1 MPTHNDSQ
9 TSPYTPLQL
18 FTLVADVEHYPEFL
32 PWCRAARI
40 IERDGNMMLA
50 ELMISF
56 NHLSERYTSRVE
68 LSPPEN
74 GGMGAIDVTMTKG
87 PFSHLVNRW
96 RFMSLPSGGTQ
107 IDFYLDFAFRSKL
120 LEKLIGS
127 VFIKA
132 SEKMVSAFKQRA
144 DELYGTQKL

>member
-18 FTLVADVEHYPEFL
+18 YELVADVDRYPEFL
-32 PWCRAARI
+32 PWCRAARVL
-40 IERDGNMMLA
+40 EREGNTMLA

-56 NHLSERYTSRVE
+56 NHLSERYTSRVI
-68 LSPPEN
+68 LHPPGEN
-74 GGMGAIDVTMTKG
+74 GLASIDVTMTKG
-87 PFSHLVNRW
+87 PFEHLINRW
-96 RFMSLPSGGTQ
+96 RFMPLPSGGTQ
-107 IDFYLDFAFRSKL
+107 IDFYLDFKFRSRI

-127 VFIKA
+127 VFTKA

-144 DELYGTQKL
+144 DALYGKPL